1 MSPLTPMRCAHI
13 ALAILLCVTG
23 GTAMAEDTYRWVD
36 ERGQV
41 NFSDLPPPPGARQ
54 VEIIRG
60 AAGPADPTLVYS
72 VRKAAADFPVT
83 LYTGKDCGDPCALG
97 RDLLARRGIPFSEKE
112 IVTEDDLAA
121 YRTRFGAPDEV
132 PAIAVGSQTM
142 KGFEAGRWGSMLD
155 DAGYP
160 KTPIPPR

>member
-1 MSPLTPMRCAHI
+1 MSRPKHMRGGRV
-13 ALAILLCVTG
+13 ALAMLVFALG
-23 GTAMAEDTYRWVD
+23 GVAVAEDTYRWVD

-60 AAGPADPTLVYS
+60 ASGPADTALAYS

-83 LYTGKDCGDPCALG
+83 LYTGKDCGEPCALG
-97 RDLLARRGIPFSEKE
+97 RDLLARRGIPFSEQE
-112 IVTEDDLAA
+112 IVTEEDLAA
-121 YRTRFGAPDEV
+121 YRARFGTPDEV